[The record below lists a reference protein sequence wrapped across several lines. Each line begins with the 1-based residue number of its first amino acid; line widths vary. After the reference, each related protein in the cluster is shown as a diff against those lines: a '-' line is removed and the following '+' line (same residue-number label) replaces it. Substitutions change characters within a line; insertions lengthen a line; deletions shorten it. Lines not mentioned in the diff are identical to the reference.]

1 LATVGGMTKAQV
13 GLVLIAAGVVGA
25 VATWLARS
33 AAVDDHEK
41 DALADRYTEAI
52 LGREVP
58 AETFADAPYIALG
71 AVCVVVVLA
80 GVILY
85 ATQSLRDTTK

>member
-1 LATVGGMTKAQV
+1 MTKAQV

-25 VATWLARS
+25 VATWIIRAG
-33 AAVDDHEK
+33 AVDDHEK
-41 DALADRYTEAI
+41 DALADRYTEVI

-58 AETFADAPYIALG
+58 AETFDNAPFIA
-71 AVCVVVVLA
+71 AAIVCAVVVLA

-85 ATQSLRDTTK
+85 AAQSLRDTTK